1 MPSTG
6 PRILIVLGT
15 RPEVIKL
22 APVER
27 ALRTYT
33 DWQVSLCCTGQHRE
47 LVPPILNTFGLQCE
61 VELSAMTPAQS
72 LSSLMARLLDGI
84 DPVLDALRFDWVVV
98 QGDTTTALAGALAA
112 FHRRIPVAH
121 VEAGLRTL
129 DLAAPFPEEANRQ
142 LIARLASLHL
152 APTPAAREALLAE
165 GVSPEAIEVTGN
177 TVVDA
182 LRWASSRLP
191 LEGAPAPE
199 LVRFAKGRPFVLVTG
214 HRRESFAG
222 GLAAVCT
229 GLATLARAYPQ
240 VDFVYPVHLNPAVQS
255 AARGLLGGL
264 PNVFLL
270 EPLEYMSAVW
280 LLKRCM
286 FVITDSGG
294 LQEEAPEFGK
304 PVLVTR
310 TATERMEGVAAGCAV
325 LVGYDTDLLVT
336 TARRWLDDPAAY
348 AAVCPRKNPYGDGR
362 AASRCAA
369 ALRRRLGLPAAAV
382 TPWPEARIERATTD
396 MR

>member
-1 MPSTG
+1 
-6 PRILIVLGT
+6 
-15 RPEVIKL
+15 
-22 APVER
+22 
-27 ALRTYT
+27 
-33 DWQVSLCCTGQHRE
+33 
-47 LVPPILNTFGLQCE
+47 
-61 VELSAMTPAQS
+61 
-72 LSSLMARLLDGI
+72 
-84 DPVLDALRFDWVVV
+84 VLDALRFDWVVV
-98 QGDTTTALAGALAA
+98 QGDTTTALAAAQAA
-112 FHRRIPVAH
+112 FHRQVRVAH
-121 VEAGLRTL
+121 VEAGLRTH
-129 DLAAPFPEEANRQ
+129 DLSAPFPEEANRQ

-152 APTPAAREALLAE
+152 APTPAAKAALVAE
-165 GVSPEAIEVTGN
+165 GVAPEAIEVTGN

-199 LVRFAKGRPFVLVTG
+199 LLRFTKGRPFVLVTG

-222 GLAAVCT
+222 GLAAVCA

-240 VDFVYPVHLNPAVQS
+240 VDFVYPVHLNPAVQA

-264 PNVFLL
+264 ANVFLL
-270 EPLEYMSAVW
+270 EPLEYMAAVW

-310 TATERMEGVAAGCAV
+310 TATERMEGVRAGCAV
-325 LVGYDTDLLVT
+325 LVGYDTDSLVA

-348 AAVCPRKNPYGDGR
+348 AAACPRKNPYGDGR
-362 AASRCAA
+362 AASRCVA
-369 ALRRRLGLPAAAV
+369 ALRRRLGLPAASV
-382 TPWPEARIERATTD
+382 TPWPEPGPSEPQGT
-396 MR
+396 